1 MYCQVCGAE
10 STQSGKYCKRCGASL
25 SQTAGTTGPVNVS
38 LKLTGMFLLAI
49 TMITVIGLFM
59 AIITPSEL
67 AYKGYPSEMVA
78 MIVILS
84 IAIAIGIDLL
94 LVKLLLHLL
103 KLSHEGYTVSP
114 QNAATTAPV
123 HVPPQLPP
131 QMAGTLTVTEHT
143 TRNFEPAVD
152 DVSSSRGGEVN
163 QRATR

>member
-10 STQSGKYCKRCGASL
+10 STQAGKYCKRCGASL
-25 SQTAGTTGPVNVS
+25 SQTAEATGPVNVS

-49 TMITVIGLFM
+49 TMITVVGLSM
-59 AIITPSEL
+59 AVVAPSEL
-67 AYKGYPSEMVA
+67 AFKPFPPEMITL
-78 MIVILS
+78 IVVLS
-84 IAIAIGIDLL
+84 IAIAIGVDLL

-103 KLSHEGYTVSP
+103 KLSHKGYTVNPPITAS
-114 QNAATTAPV
+114 TAPV
-123 HVPPQLPP
+123 HVPAQMPP
-131 QMAGTLTVTEHT
+131 QMAGTLTVTENT